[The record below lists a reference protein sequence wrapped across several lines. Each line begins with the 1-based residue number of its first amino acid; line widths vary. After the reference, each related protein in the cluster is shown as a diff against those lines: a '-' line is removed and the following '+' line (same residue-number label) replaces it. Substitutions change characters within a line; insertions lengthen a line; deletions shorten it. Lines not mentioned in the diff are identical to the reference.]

1 VLDNEQRQSVT
12 LLALG
17 GGADNGYRLVRSL
30 VSVSPASH
38 VLTQQSFFLGRHLI
52 LRNPMASNTLVNR
65 LLWVYSIFMLYLVVA
80 SLLGVAGVMYLPL
93 RIDMPPA
100 YGHDVSLYLFLVLY
114 WTVIAQRIAVGR
126 QKKRA
131 NPTKSW

>member
-1 VLDNEQRQSVT
+1 MLDNEQRQSVT
-12 LLALG
+12 LPALG

-38 VLTQQSFFLGRHLI
+38 VLAQQSFFLGRHLI

-65 LLWVYSIFMLYLVVA
+65 LLWVYSVFMLYLIVA
-80 SLLGVAGVMYLPL
+80 SLLGVAGVVYLPL
-93 RIDMPPA
+93 RMDIPPV
-100 YGHDVSLYLFLVLY
+100 YGHHISLYLFVVLY